1 MSGLILF
8 IVAVALLGVAIYSL
22 VSYLKERRASQLPV
36 HKKEEIIP
44 SVPHRFLLISLPSC
58 TVPYRSQHEG
68 RPASLPSFSLC
79 LRTYDSQACSAL
91 AATNCGG
98 GLRKRRVR

>member
-8 IVAVALLGVAIYSL
+8 IVAVALLGVAIYSPCRTSKSGAP
-22 VSYLKERRASQLPV
+22 VSYLSI
-36 HKKEEIIP
+36 KEEIIP

-58 TVPYRSQHEG
+58 TVPYRSQNEG
-68 RPASLPSFSLC
+68 RPAGLPSFSLC

-91 AATNCGG
+91 AASNCGG

>member
-36 HKKEEIIP
+36 HKEIIP
-44 SVPHRFLLISLPSC
+44 SVPHRFLLISLPPVLSL
-58 TVPYRSQHEG
+58 
-68 RPASLPSFSLC
+68 RPKTKAGQSPAFVQRKKSL
-79 LRTYDSQACSAL
+79 
-91 AATNCGG
+91 
-98 GLRKRRVR
+98 

>member
-36 HKKEEIIP
+36 HKRRNNTFRSPPFSADFFTILYCP
-44 SVPHRFLLISLPSC
+44 LPM
-58 TVPYRSQHEG
+58 P
-68 RPASLPSFSLC
+68 
-79 LRTYDSQACSAL
+79 
-91 AATNCGG
+91 
-98 GLRKRRVR
+98 

>member
-36 HKKEEIIP
+36 HKKEIIP

-58 TVPYRSQHEG
+58 TVPYRSQTKAG
-68 RPASLPSFSLC
+68 LRAC
-79 LRTYDSQACSAL
+79 LRSVYASEPMTPQACSAL
-91 AATNCGG
+91 AASNCGG

>member
-36 HKKEEIIP
+36 HKEEIIP

-68 RPASLPSFSLC
+68 RPAGLPSFSLC

-91 AATNCGG
+91 AASNCGG